1 MPGNVPRLAY
11 LGIEWLHALS
21 YLARLETVHRAV
33 TPNEPRGD
41 HARADAD
48 ISDAIALFLA
58 RAAYTTSPVTTGT
71 SYADME

>member
-48 ISDAIALFLA
+48 ISDAIALFASPAYVLA
-58 RAAYTTSPVTTGT
+58 AVTTGT